1 MPSAQP
7 RPAPAA
13 AVEPA
18 APRRTDALVLVVL
31 AAAVVARVVF
41 WLGAFPNSDEAYY
54 WLWGRHPSLSYYD
67 HAPLHAWV
75 QGLFAAAFGRSLF
88 ALRLP
93 TLLTTAGSL
102 AILVKLTAA
111 LRPGA
116 ARACALTVAAAFL
129 ASPLFVMFASFAWHD
144 HLLVFFTLLAGW
156 LWLGFL
162 TDVARGG
169 RGGTGRLA
177 LAALAL
183 GLAGLSKYNAVFL
196 GLGIA
201 ATLVADRRL
210 RRLWRDPRL
219 YAAAALALLVV
230 SPVVVWN
237 AGHGGASFRY
247 NLVERN
253 LDHGA
258 LRLNLRGTLNLVL
271 YSVFSLS
278 PFLVWAVA
286 AELRRRRRDPSAPE
300 PLGSVHRRLALVT
313 FALPTLFFLALS
325 TFSLVL
331 YYWLI
336 VGYLLLLPL
345 AAGLV
350 DRPRLLRA
358 HLVYGLV
365 ASALMT
371 FHAAVL
377 PVSALSPR
385 IQDDDSKMMWGWDAV
400 AAAVRRE
407 RATAPAGFLAASDY
421 RSAAALAFALDD
433 PDVKALSQ
441 RHSQFDFWLDAPAHA
456 GQSALVLTDAWHP
469 MTPWLRGRF
478 RAVQRVAIVPIT
490 RLGFHVKDYELWR
503 GEGFEGG

>member
-1 MPSAQP
+1 MKPLPAAAA
-7 RPAPAA
+7 RPAPPPRTDPLVVIVIVA
-13 AVEPA
+13 AVGL
-18 APRRTDALVLVVL
+18 RL
-31 AAAVVARVVF
+31 VF
-41 WLGAFPNSDEAYY
+41 WLSAFPNSDEAYY

-75 QGLFAAAFGRSLF
+75 QGLFASALGRSLF

-102 AILVKLTAA
+102 AVLVKLTSS
-111 LRPGA
+111 LWPGEGR
-116 ARACALTVAAAFL
+116 ARALVAVAAFL
-129 ASPLFVMFASFAWHD
+129 ASPLFLMFTSFAWHD
-144 HLLVFFTLLAGW
+144 HLLLFFTLLAGW
-156 LWLGFL
+156 LWVGFL
-162 TDVARGG
+162 SEVARGG
-169 RGGTGRLA
+169 RGSTGRLA
-177 LAALAL
+177 LGAFAL

-196 GLGIA
+196 GLGLA
-201 ATLVADRRL
+201 ATIAIDPRL

-230 SPVVVWN
+230 APVLVWN

-253 LDHGA
+253 LDHGVV
-258 LRLNLRGTLNLVL
+258 RVNLRGTLNLVL
-271 YSVFSLS
+271 YSVFALS

-286 AELRRRRRDPSAPE
+286 GELRRRRGGAPE
-300 PLGSVHRRLALVT
+300 PVTSVHRRLALAA
-313 FALPTLFFLALS
+313 FALPTIFFLALS

-345 AAGLV
+345 AAGLA

-377 PVSALSPR
+377 PISALSSR
-385 IQDDDSKMMWGWDAV
+385 IQDDDSKMMWGWDEV
-400 AAAVRRE
+400 VAAVRRE
-407 RATAPAGFLAASDY
+407 RAAAPVGFLAASDY

-433 PDVKALSQ
+433 AEVRALSQ
-441 RHSQFDFWLDAPAHA
+441 RHSQFDFWLDAP
-456 GQSALVLTDAWHP
+456 GLRGRSALVVTDAWHG
-469 MTPWLRGRF
+469 MTPWLAGQF
-478 RAVQRVAIVPIT
+478 RAVRRVGTVRVT

-503 GEGFEGG
+503 GEGFVGEPL